1 MFNNPQLSL
10 FKKLKPVLLPMIW
23 FDEVNYIDFF
33 LKKKKK
39 LKISNYKLFKDIRL
53 NQDILNQLGQ
63 VGLIAKLCV
72 IIPIVM
78 LCFGIFW
85 FVFAVGL
92 RIHVNKL
99 MNSKKVIIYL
109 MNE

>member
-39 LKISNYKLFKDIRL
+39 T
-53 NQDILNQLGQ
+53 
-63 VGLIAKLCV
+63 
-72 IIPIVM
+72 
-78 LCFGIFW
+78 
-85 FVFAVGL
+85 
-92 RIHVNKL
+92 
-99 MNSKKVIIYL
+99 
-109 MNE
+109 